1 MTQDLYM
8 GRRAVDGSASLA
20 LEELMRRRDLDE
32 GPGLFPPLSES
43 G

>member
-1 MTQDLYM
+1 MTQDVYL

-20 LEELMRRRDLDE
+20 LEELIRRRNLAE
-32 GPGLFPPLSES
+32 EKGLFPPLSES